1 MPGNREAVKF
11 DVQAPYATS
20 LPEFYYAPMKHE
32 VPVYCGKDCGG
43 NACPLLATVV
53 DGRVVRLRDNPAG
66 GQWIK
71 PCPRGYLLH
80 RASYA
85 RDRLLSPLIADGP
98 RGSGRYRAVGWDEAL
113 DLVAGRLEALRA
125 RWGGS
130 SILAMGSTGSN
141 SVLQNTENLV
151 ARFLNAS
158 RLPGRDPGPA
168 TFMSSNYSNGASRFV
183 LPYLY
188 GAASAR
194 SGWDAATVR
203 HSRLIVLWGANV
215 LEARLGAEFGLR
227 VAQAA
232 RAGVPVVVVDPRRS
246 ATAKAVGAR
255 WIPIRPGTDAAMM
268 LAMLQV
274 LWAEGLVD
282 RVRVSTIAHGMD
294 QLEAYVTGQLD
305 GTVRDPAWAQGICG
319 VPAADIASFAREYA
333 AAKPAM
339 LMPGYSIQRVRA
351 GEETYRL
358 GAAIQLATGN
368 FGVLGGST
376 ASINNRLPGP
386 RIGGLDD
393 LSRGDEPKF
402 PVLRW
407 PDAILEG
414 KAGGYPTDIKAAY
427 LAGCNFVNQGADTNK
442 NIRAMQ
448 ALEFSVCHE
457 MFMTPTARLCDV
469 ILPAASPLE
478 KEDIAE
484 PWDGN
489 YLLYK
494 PKAVEPEGLAMDDYR
509 IFSALA
515 DRMGFGQR
523 FHEGKD
529 ASAWIDQFL
538 ADSDIPDLAAF
549 KASGLYLAAEQ
560 ERVGL
565 ADFAT
570 DPVAHPLP
578 TPSGKVEIL
587 SERYAAETGG
597 SALPTWDP
605 PPPDPAHPFLLVSPK
620 TIRRTH
626 SQNGGGLP
634 WTGSARGA
642 DSAEVTS
649 SAQAAPDAGELS
661 INSADARALDLADG
675 DTVLVGNAVGRLTAR
690 VLVTDDIMPG
700 VVCLHEGSWV
710 SVGQDGIDAGGSA
723 NVLSSTDGTGPAV
736 GPVMHGI
743 AVSLARVPDQGPS

>member
-1 MPGNREAVKF
+1 
-11 DVQAPYATS
+11 
-20 LPEFYYAPMKHE
+20 MKHE

-43 NACPLLATVV
+43 NACPLLATVE

-66 GQWIK
+66 GPWIK

-85 RDRLLSPLIADGP
+85 RDRLLAPLIADGP
-98 RGSGRYRAVGWDEAL
+98 RGSGRYRTAGWDEAL
-113 DLVAGRLEALRA
+113 DLVASKLEALRA

-141 SVLQNTENLV
+141 SVLQNTGNLV
-151 ARFLNAS
+151 DRFLNAS
-158 RLPGRDPGPA
+158 RLPDRDPGPA
-168 TFMSSNYSNGASRFV
+168 TFMSSNYSNGAARLA

-188 GAASAR
+188 GAATAR

-203 HSRLIVLWGANV
+203 YSRFIVLWGANV

-232 RAGVPVVVVDPRRS
+232 SSGVPVVVIDPRRS

-268 LAMLQV
+268 LAVLQV
-274 LWAEGLVD
+274 LWSEGLVD
-282 RVRVSTIAHGMD
+282 RDHVSTLAHGMD
-294 QLEAYVTGQLD
+294 QLEAYVTGRLD
-305 GTVRDPAWAQGICG
+305 GTVRGPAWAQAICG
-319 VPAADIASFAREYA
+319 VPAADIASFAREFA

-351 GEETYRL
+351 GEEPFRL
-358 GAAIQLATGN
+358 GAALQLATGN
-368 FGVLGGST
+368 FGVRGGST

-386 RIGGLDD
+386 RVGGLDD
-393 LSRGDEPKF
+393 LSRGDEPEF

-414 KAGGYPTDIKAAY
+414 KTGGYPTDIKAAY
-427 LAGCNFVNQGADTNK
+427 LAGCNFVNQGADTTK
-442 NIRAMQ
+442 NIRAMH

-478 KEDIAE
+478 KEDICE

-538 ADSDIPDLAAF
+538 ADSAIPDLAAF
-549 KASGLYLAAEQ
+549 KTTGIYIAPDQ

-565 ADFAT
+565 ADFAS
-570 DPVAHPLP
+570 DPVTHPLP

-587 SERYAAETGG
+587 SESYAADTG
-597 SALPTWDP
+597 APAIPTWDP
-605 PPPDPAHPFLLVSPK
+605 LPPDPAHPFLLVSPK

-634 WTGSARGA
+634 WTGPAQTTPDTGELTINKA
-642 DSAEVTS
+642 D
-649 SAQAAPDAGELS
+649 AQALG
-661 INSADARALDLADG
+661 LADG
-675 DTVLVGNAVGRLTAR
+675 DMVLVGNSRGRLRAR
-690 VLVTDDIMPG
+690 VLVSDDIMPG

-710 SVGQDGIDAGGSA
+710 SLGQDGIDTGGSA
-723 NVLSSTDGTGPAV
+723 NVLSGTEGTGPAV

-743 AVSLARVPDQGPS
+743 AVSLERVPDPGPS

>member
-1 MPGNREAVKF
+1 
-11 DVQAPYATS
+11 
-20 LPEFYYAPMKHE
+20 MKHE

-43 NACPLLATVV
+43 NACPLLATVE

-66 GQWIK
+66 GQWLK

-85 RDRLLSPLIADGP
+85 RDRLLTPLIADGP
-98 RGSGRYRAVGWDEAL
+98 RGSGRYRTAGWDEAL
-113 DLVAGRLEALRA
+113 ELVAGKLEGIRA

-130 SILAMGSTGSN
+130 SILSLGSAGSN
-141 SVLQNTENLV
+141 SVLQNTGNLLD
-151 ARFLNAS
+151 RFLNAS

-168 TFMSSNYSNGASRFV
+168 TFMSSSYSNGASRFV

-188 GAASAR
+188 GAATAR

-203 HSRLIVLWGANV
+203 HSRFIVLWGANV
-215 LEARLGAEFGLR
+215 LEARLGAELGLR
-227 VAQAA
+227 VAEAA
-232 RAGVPVVVVDPRRS
+232 KAGVPVVVIDPRRS

-255 WIPIRPGTDAAMM
+255 WMPIRPGTDAAMM
-268 LAMLQV
+268 LAVLQV

-282 RVRVSTIAHGMD
+282 RTKVSTLAHGMD
-294 QLEAYVTGQLD
+294 QLEAYVSGQLD
-305 GTVRDPAWAQGICG
+305 GRVRDPVWAQAICG

-333 AAKPAM
+333 ASKPAM
-339 LMPGYSIQRVRA
+339 LIPGYSIQRVRS
-351 GEETYRL
+351 GEESYRL
-358 GAAIQLATGN
+358 GAALQLATGN
-368 FGVLGGST
+368 FGIRGGST

-393 LSRGDEPKF
+393 LSRGEEPSF

-414 KAGGYPTDIKAAY
+414 KAGGYPTNIKAAY
-427 LAGCNFVNQGADTNK
+427 LGGCNYVNQGADINK

-448 ALEFSVCHE
+448 VLEFSVCHE
-457 MFMTPTARLCDV
+457 LFMTPTARLCDV
-469 ILPAASPLE
+469 ILPAASTLE
-478 KEDIAE
+478 KEDLCE

-489 YLLYK
+489 YVLYK
-494 PKAVEPEGLAMDDYR
+494 PKVVEPQGLAMDDYR

-523 FHEGKD
+523 FHEGKN
-529 ASAWIDQFL
+529 ASTWVDQFL
-538 ADSDIPDLAAF
+538 TDSDIPDPAAF
-549 KASGLYLAAEQ
+549 KATGIYIAPEQ

-565 ADFAT
+565 ADFAA

-587 SERYAAETGG
+587 SERYAAGTGG
-597 SALPTWDP
+597 PALPTWDP
-605 PPPDPAHPFLLVSPK
+605 PTSDPAHPFLLVSPK

-634 WTGSARGA
+634 WTGPSQATGPAHATGPTRPRG
-642 DSAEVTS
+642 
-649 SAQAAPDAGELS
+649 QAKVSPDAGELTM
-661 INSADARALDLADG
+661 NTKDAQALNLAND
-675 DTVLVGNAVGRLTAR
+675 DAVLVANARGKLMAK
-690 VLVTDDIMPG
+690 VLASDDIMPG
-700 VVCLHEGSWV
+700 VVCLHEGVWV
-710 SVGQDGIDAGGSA
+710 VQGQDGLDTAGSA
-723 NVLSSTDGTGPAV
+723 NMLSSTEGSGPAAAA
-736 GPVMHGI
+736 VMHGI
-743 AVSLARVPDQGPS
+743 AVSLVRVPDQVPS

>member
-1 MPGNREAVKF
+1 
-11 DVQAPYATS
+11 
-20 LPEFYYAPMKHE
+20 
-32 VPVYCGKDCGG
+32 
-43 NACPLLATVV
+43 
-53 DGRVVRLRDNPAG
+53 
-66 GQWIK
+66 
-71 PCPRGYLLH
+71 
-80 RASYA
+80 
-85 RDRLLSPLIADGP
+85 
-98 RGSGRYRAVGWDEAL
+98 
-113 DLVAGRLEALRA
+113 
-125 RWGGS
+125 
-130 SILAMGSTGSN
+130 
-141 SVLQNTENLV
+141 
-151 ARFLNAS
+151 
-158 RLPGRDPGPA
+158 
-168 TFMSSNYSNGASRFV
+168 
-183 LPYLY
+183 
-188 GAASAR
+188 
-194 SGWDAATVR
+194 VR
-203 HSRLIVLWGANV
+203 HSRLSVLWGANV

-232 RAGVPVVVVDPRRS
+232 RAGVPVVVIDPRRS

-255 WIPIRPGTDAAMM
+255 WIPIRPGTDAGMM

-274 LWAEGLVD
+274 LWYEDLVD
-282 RVRVSTIAHGMD
+282 RVRVSTLAQGMD

-305 GTVRDPAWAQGICG
+305 GIVRDPTWAQGICG
-319 VPAADIASFAREYA
+319 VPAADITSFAREFA
-333 AAKPAM
+333 AARPAM
-339 LMPGYSIQRVRA
+339 LMPGYSIQRVQA

-442 NIRAMQ
+442 NIRAMH

-515 DRMGFGQR
+515 DRMGLGQR

-529 ASAWIDQFL
+529 ASDWIDQFL
-538 ADSDIPDLAAF
+538 ADSDIPDPAAF
-549 KASGLYLAAEQ
+549 KASGIYIAPEQ

-565 ADFAT
+565 ADFAA
-570 DPVAHPLP
+570 DPVANPLP

-605 PPPDPAHPFLLVSPK
+605 PPPDPAYPFLLVSPK

-634 WTGSARGA
+634 WTTGTKVGGP
-642 DSAEVTS
+642 
-649 SAQAAPDAGELS
+649 APDAGELS
-661 INSADARALDLADG
+661 INSTDAKALALADG
-675 DTVLVGNAVGRLTAR
+675 DTILVGNPVGRLTAR

-710 SVGQDGIDAGGSA
+710 SVGQDGIDAGGCA
-723 NVLSSTDGTGPAV
+723 NVLSSTEGTGPAM

>member
-1 MPGNREAVKF
+1 
-11 DVQAPYATS
+11 
-20 LPEFYYAPMKHE
+20 
-32 VPVYCGKDCGG
+32 
-43 NACPLLATVV
+43 
-53 DGRVVRLRDNPAG
+53 
-66 GQWIK
+66 
-71 PCPRGYLLH
+71 
-80 RASYA
+80 
-85 RDRLLSPLIADGP
+85 
-98 RGSGRYRAVGWDEAL
+98 
-113 DLVAGRLEALRA
+113 
-125 RWGGS
+125 
-130 SILAMGSTGSN
+130 
-141 SVLQNTENLV
+141 
-151 ARFLNAS
+151 
-158 RLPGRDPGPA
+158 
-168 TFMSSNYSNGASRFV
+168 
-183 LPYLY
+183 
-188 GAASAR
+188 
-194 SGWDAATVR
+194 
-203 HSRLIVLWGANV
+203 
-215 LEARLGAEFGLR
+215 
-227 VAQAA
+227 
-232 RAGVPVVVVDPRRS
+232 
-246 ATAKAVGAR
+246 
-255 WIPIRPGTDAAMM
+255 
-268 LAMLQV
+268 
-274 LWAEGLVD
+274 
-282 RVRVSTIAHGMD
+282 
-294 QLEAYVTGQLD
+294 
-305 GTVRDPAWAQGICG
+305 
-319 VPAADIASFAREYA
+319 
-333 AAKPAM
+333 
-339 LMPGYSIQRVRA
+339 
-351 GEETYRL
+351 
-358 GAAIQLATGN
+358 
-368 FGVLGGST
+368 
-376 ASINNRLPGP
+376 
-386 RIGGLDD
+386 
-393 LSRGDEPKF
+393 
-402 PVLRW
+402 
-407 PDAILEG
+407 
-414 KAGGYPTDIKAAY
+414 
-427 LAGCNFVNQGADTNK
+427 
-442 NIRAMQ
+442 
-448 ALEFSVCHE
+448 
-457 MFMTPTARLCDV
+457 MTPTARLCDV

>member
-1 MPGNREAVKF
+1 
-11 DVQAPYATS
+11 
-20 LPEFYYAPMKHE
+20 
-32 VPVYCGKDCGG
+32 
-43 NACPLLATVV
+43 
-53 DGRVVRLRDNPAG
+53 
-66 GQWIK
+66 
-71 PCPRGYLLH
+71 
-80 RASYA
+80 
-85 RDRLLSPLIADGP
+85 
-98 RGSGRYRAVGWDEAL
+98 
-113 DLVAGRLEALRA
+113 VAGELTALQA
-125 RWGGS
+125 RRGGS
-130 SILAMGSTGSN
+130 SILSLGSAGSN
-141 SVLQNTENLV
+141 GLFQNTGKLLG
-151 ARFLNAS
+151 RFLNAS

-168 TFMSSNYSNGASRFV
+168 TFMTSSYSNGASRFV

-188 GAASAR
+188 GAATAR

-203 HSRLIVLWGANV
+203 HSRFVVLWGANV
-215 LEARLGAEFGLR
+215 LEARLGAELGLR
-227 VAQAA
+227 VPEAA
-232 RAGVPVVVVDPRRS
+232 KAGVPVVVIDPRRS

-274 LWAEGLVD
+274 LWAEDLVD
-282 RVRVSTIAHGMD
+282 RRRVSTLAHGMD
-294 QLEAYVTGQLD
+294 QLEAYVTGRLD
-305 GTVRDPAWAQGICG
+305 GTVRDPAWAQTICG
-319 VPAADIASFAREYA
+319 VPAPDIASFAREYA
-333 AAKPAM
+333 AADPVM
-339 LMPGYSIQRVRA
+339 LIPGYSIQRVRA

-358 GAAIQLATGN
+358 GAALQLATGN

-376 ASINNRLPGP
+376 ASINNRLSGP
-386 RIGGLDD
+386 RITGLHD
-393 LSRGDEPKF
+393 LSRGDEPGF

-414 KAGGYPTDIKAAY
+414 KAGGYPADIKAAY
-427 LAGCNFVNQGADTNK
+427 LAGCNFVNQGADLRK

-489 YLLYK
+489 YVLYK
-494 PKAVEPEGLAMDDYR
+494 PEAVEPQGLAMDDYR

-515 DRMGFGQR
+515 DRMGFGLR

-529 ASAWIDQFL
+529 ASAWIDQL
-538 ADSDIPDLAAF
+538 LTDSAIPDPAAF
-549 KASGLYLAAEQ
+549 RATGIYIAPEQ

-565 ADFAT
+565 ADFAA

-597 SALPTWDP
+597 SALPTWNP
-605 PPPDPAHPFLLVSPK
+605 PPPDPEHPFLLVSPK

-634 WTGSARGA
+634 WTGPAARS
-642 DSAEVTS
+642 DSALVAGLGQTTGP
-649 SAQAAPDAGELS
+649 ARADGPAHAARPAPASPDTGELAM
-661 INSADARALDLADG
+661 NSADAQVLGLVNGGA
-675 DTVLVGNAVGRLTAR
+675 VLVSNSRGRLKAR
-690 VLVTDDIMPG
+690 VLASEDIMPG
-700 VVCLHEGSWV
+700 VVCLHEGVWASI
-710 SVGQDGIDAGGSA
+710 GEDGIDYGGSA
-723 NVLSSTDGTGPAV
+723 NMLSATEVTGPAAAA
-736 GPVMHGI
+736 VMHGI
-743 AVSLARVPDQGPS
+743 AVSLARMPDPAPS